1 MNFTNPQLSLKQ
13 RIIIP
18 PAIIIFFLL
27 AVSFFSYHNMTV
39 LGDLVVSII
48 NNSNQTLIAQTDLA
62 NNISEV
68 QYSVS
73 KFFNVAGAD
82 NYQRALTTLKKINSL
97 PVVSSNAKVSK
108 TLKKLDKL
116 VKAAQIR
123 FDNLAQQNIAFL
135 KTQKEL
141 HRLSTAAE
149 PNTSMAIM
157 DIMTKAGND
166 MRSPNPKLQD
176 SLDKEFSNLDDPLPK
191 GDLKFALEDYWD
203 TWAGYTA
210 VYIKL
215 RQDTDKALNN
225 TLASLYD
232 FQHTSI
238 NEAKEKMQRTKD
250 ESIQRIKHANTLV
263 VIISA
268 AAILIGLFLALLMG
282 RSLFLI
288 IEKITRGLND
298 SYKEVDAAASN
309 MTAASQELA
318 NGASSQAASLEEIS
332 ASLEEVASMARRSAD
347 NAQETECLMK
357 HTQETIGTG
366 SDSMTK
372 LKTAMDSISDSN
384 AETQKIIKD
393 IEQIAFQTN
402 LLALNAAV
410 EAARAGEAGAGFA
423 VVADEVRNLAG
434 RSSIAAGG
442 TNDIIANSTEKI
454 QTGGKMVNETSEA
467 YEEIAESTGKIAN
480 IISEISIAAGEQA
493 SGVEHIK
500 ESMICLDETSQHN
513 AASSEELAASAE
525 TMQAQANNLS
535 AFVDELVVLTGDTEG
550 KRGGINNK
558 AEGNGN
564 LQLPR
569 N

>member
-27 AVSFFSYHNMTV
+27 AVSFFSSHNMTV
-39 LGDLVVSII
+39 LGDLVVSLI

-73 KFFNVAGAD
+73 KFFNEAGTD
-82 NYQRALTTLKKINSL
+82 NYQKALATIKKINSL
-97 PVVSSNAKVSK
+97 AIINSNAKVSK
-108 TLKKLDKL
+108 TLKNLDKL

-135 KTQKEL
+135 KTQKAL
-141 HRLSTAAE
+141 YKLSADAE
-149 PNTSMAIM
+149 PNTSIAIV
-157 DIMTKAGND
+157 DIMAKAGND
-166 MRSPNPKLQD
+166 MRSPDPKLQD

-203 TWAGYTA
+203 SWAGYTA
-210 VYIKL
+210 VYLKL

-238 NEAKEKMQRTKD
+238 NKAKEDMQRTKD

-288 IEKITRGLND
+288 IEKITMGIRD
-298 SYKEVDAAASN
+298 SYQEVDAAANN
-309 MTAASQELA
+309 MTAASQALA
-318 NGASSQAASLEEIS
+318 DGASTQAASLEEIS

-347 NAQETECLMK
+347 NAQETESLMK
-357 HTQETIGTG
+357 HTQGTIGTG

-372 LKTAMDSISDSN
+372 LNTAMDSISDSN

-454 QTGGKMVNETSEA
+454 QTGGEMVHETSEA

-480 IISEISIAAGEQA
+480 IISEIAIAAGEQA

-500 ESMICLDETSQHN
+500 EAMICLDEASQHN

-525 TMQAQANNLS
+525 TMQAQANILS

-550 KRGGINNK
+550 KRGKINK
-558 AEGNGN
+558 AEGHGN